1 LHERETDSRT
11 TALRELHEETGYGSG
26 KAGEGNAE
34 VGEVSPVLVKD
45 PGQVLIPTVEKKA
58 DIRMTGAN
66 MNLVTVN
73 VKLGENDPEPEQKL
87 EPVRLCD

>member
-1 LHERETDSRT
+1 MQRECPVYRMRSTHADVRHRT

-45 PGQVLIPTVEKKA
+45 PG
-58 DIRMTGAN
+58 
-66 MNLVTVN
+66 
-73 VKLGENDPEPEQKL
+73 
-87 EPVRLCD
+87 